1 MKKGLK
7 QGWISVLLF
16 VFMLTALFIPNK
28 NVQADTI
35 KQKAGTVIMDVER
48 FTIGQGFYLE
58 PEQLPFYEG
67 ETVKDVLQRFIGE
80 DKMVLKGDYYMEGIK
95 GADLGIDAVK
105 VPDYIS
111 KTGIKGPTTEE
122 AKEFGNG
129 NDNDLMEFDY
139 YTYAGWVYFANNTDP
154 VTGIN
159 DYKLKDGDVIRMQ
172 FTLTLGTDLS
182 GIEFGTGKVLCVIS
196 NKDEALKEIGRIN
209 SSEYKEELFAKEGVE
224 DKYTHLK
231 ESVQDAVI
239 SQEVLDKE
247 VEELKAAADPF
258 LASKVTSQIEKLDE
272 DVDLTKADE
281 ITKVKE
287 AFDRLMDAQKY
298 VPEASTTK
306 LNNIVEKLQSLQDTE
321 AAEKVINKINELA
334 QVTIDLSKEN
344 QVKEARTAYEGLTAN
359 QKELVTNLSILE
371 NAEQIIKN
379 LKTPKPVEPTPVAPK
394 PSTPTVSPKPTTP
407 AAKPSIK
414 VGTTVKSTTGKEYVK
429 VTSTSKKTVEYVKP
443 AKKTYTNVSIPATV
457 KISGKTYKVTAIS
470 ANAFKGMTKLK
481 KVTIGKNVGKI
492 GAKAFYKCKNL
503 RQITIASTT
512 LSSGK
517 VAGNAFS
524 GTKKKA
530 VVKVPKSKYNAY
542 KKFLLKKG
550 NKTIRVKK

>member
-28 NVQADTI
+28 NVHADTV

-111 KTGIKGPTTEE
+111 KTGIKGPTTE
-122 AKEFGNG
+122 AVKEFGNG

-139 YTYAGWVYFANNTDP
+139 SAHSGWIYFANNTDP

-172 FTLTLGTDLS
+172 FTLMLGADLS

-196 NKDEALKEIGRIN
+196 NKDQAIKEIGRIN
-209 SSEYKEELFAKEGVE
+209 SSEYKKELLTNEKVKN
-224 DKYTHLK
+224 KYNHLK

-239 SQEVLDKE
+239 SQETLAQE
-247 VEELKAAADPF
+247 VEELKAVADPF
-258 LASKVTSQIEKLDE
+258 LASKVTSQIEKLSE

-281 ITKVKE
+281 VAKVKE

-298 VPEASTTK
+298 VPEDATTK
-306 LNNIVEKLQSLQDTE
+306 LKNAIEKIKSLKDTE

-334 QVTIDLSKEN
+334 RITINLSKEN
-344 QVKEARTAYEGLTAN
+344 QVKEARAAYEGLTSN
-359 QKELVTNLSILE
+359 QKKLVTNLSILE

-379 LKTPKPVEPTPVAPK
+379 LKAPKPKPVDPTPSK
-394 PSTPTVSPKPTTP
+394 PTVNPKPTTP
-407 AAKPSIK
+407 ASKPSIK
-414 VGTTVKSTTGKEYVK
+414 IGITVKSSTGKEYVK
-429 VTSTSKKTVEYVKP
+429 VTSTSKKTVDYVKP
-443 AKKTYTNVSIPATV
+443 AKKTCTNVTIPATV
-457 KISGKTYKVTAIS
+457 KISRTTYKVTAIS

-492 GAKAFYKCKNL
+492 GAKAFYNCKNL
-503 RQITIASTT
+503 SQITIASTT

-517 VAGNAFS
+517 VAGNTFS